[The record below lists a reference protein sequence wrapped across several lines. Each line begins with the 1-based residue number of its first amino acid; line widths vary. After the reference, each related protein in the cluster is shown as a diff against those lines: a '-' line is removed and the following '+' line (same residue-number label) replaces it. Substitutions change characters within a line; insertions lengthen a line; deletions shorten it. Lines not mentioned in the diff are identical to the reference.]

1 MKQVWQNMV
10 YLWRRKTAF
19 RMAACYLML
28 LLLLALV
35 LPLLPLPYG
44 PDELDYA
51 HTFQP
56 PFEPTTAPDKARH
69 LLGTDSVGRDVL
81 SNILYG
87 ARTALL
93 ISVPVMLLA
102 TLLGLILGAGAGFYA
117 DRGFTMRRSSFCVLV
132 LGMVCFCYYG
142 FYLPIQITRV
152 GLGATAL
159 AASLL
164 TCALLLMLLSGFFVL
179 LHKRVTS
186 LRKRIAVPVDQMVL
200 RLIEGLSTIPRLVL
214 ILVLASFLPPSV
226 VLLSLILVLTIW
238 TSVARLARAEMLRIK
253 QLPYFEAAKSIG
265 LSTNQLLLRHA
276 LPNLA
281 GPVLVAFTFGLGG
294 LLALESTLSF
304 LNIGVPTTLVSWG
317 RMIANIRSDTSAWWM
332 VVFPGGFLTFT
343 VLAFYTCSH
352 YLTQIFSKN
361 TRG

>member
-1 MKQVWQNMV
+1 MKQVWQNIV
-10 YLWRRKTAF
+10 DLWRRKTAF
-19 RMAACYLML
+19 QMAAGYLIL
-28 LLLLALV
+28 LLLLVLV
-35 LPLLPLPYG
+35 LPWLPLPYG
-44 PDELDYA
+44 PDKLDYA

-56 PFEPTTAPDKARH
+56 PFEPATAPDEARH
-69 LLGTDSVGRDVL
+69 LLGTDGLGRDVF
-81 SNILYG
+81 SNMLYG

-117 DRGFTMRRSSFCVLV
+117 DRGFTMHRSSLLVLV
-132 LGMVCFCYYG
+132 LGIICFCYYG
-142 FYLPIQITRV
+142 LYLPIQITRL

-159 AASLL
+159 AASLI
-164 TCALLLMLLSGFFVL
+164 TGILLLMLLSGFFVL
-179 LHKRVTS
+179 LHKRVTFF
-186 LRKRIAVPVDQMVL
+186 RKRLAVPVDQIVL
-200 RLIEGLSTIPRLVL
+200 RLIEGLSTIPRFVL

-238 TSVARLARAEMLRIK
+238 TNVARLARAEMLRIK

-265 LSTNQLLLRHA
+265 LRANQLLLRHA

-304 LNIGVPTTLVSWG
+304 LSIGVPTTLVSWG
-317 RMIANIRSDTSAWWM
+317 RMIANIRSNTSAWWL
-332 VVFPGGFLTFT
+332 VVFPGGFLSLT

-352 YLTQIFSKN
+352 YLTQSFSKN
-361 TRG
+361 SKG